1 MDGLDTLTQV
11 ALADV
16 SSFCFDTRAL
26 ESAGRHA
33 SETFEDSLNTPVT
46 TSSDNTFFGPDTL
59 EPPPITATANI
70 VASINIP
77 DTKTVEAM
85 LPHRPHV
92 SSTASSSSGSGS
104 VCSTGTSGTT
114 HTITYKGTLVTTAM
128 PHAGTVSEAG
138 GPAQPNFASIFSPLS
153 PIISALFNPPQS
165 TSTSTFHSGF
175 PRHQVPSSTY
185 QPSVCDFPVPCSS
198 VNDTA
203 PTFTST
209 SPSPASVSSPMS
221 QQDPDSYSQGFG
233 SPLTPCSPESQMTMQ
248 DPAVKTE
255 DSLSSYSSPPPPYSQ
270 AFPVSMDMGLAA
282 MKQPP
287 TYRSCALPQLQ
298 QQPQQQQQQQQRQ
311 QQQQQES
318 NNFLGMPPSSLS
330 ETILQMQ
337 ISEFDPVKQQTVNAD
352 LCWTIAPTSAGPQ
365 SQLPDFSK
373 LQVAS
378 AQLSFLSG
386 PIKTEP
392 GSEGMEDFSN
402 PQPMDYE
409 PEDPST
415 KGTPHAVLSQP
426 YQQNPLKLLPVKP
439 RKYPNRPSKTPP
451 HERPYA
457 CPVDNCDRRFSR
469 SDELT
474 RHIRI
479 HTGQKPFQCKV
490 CGRSFSRS
498 DHLTT
503 HVRTHTGEKPFSCD
517 VCGRKFARSDEKKR
531 HAKVHMKQ
539 RGKKDSKLL
548 TSSTAVSL
556 PSATSTSSSHT
567 MARTTTSATV
577 VSQSFQD
584 SLCASAHSASGT
596 LPLVV
601 DSAGLCSV
609 SGMESSCTSSLPLV
623 VTTSL

>member
-1 MDGLDTLTQV
+1 MIMDGLDTLTQV

-128 PHAGTVSEAG
+128 PHPGTVSEAG

-248 DPAVKTE
+248 DPA
-255 DSLSSYSSPPPPYSQ
+255 
-270 AFPVSMDMGLAA
+270 
-282 MKQPP
+282 
-287 TYRSCALPQLQ
+287 
-298 QQPQQQQQQQQRQ
+298 
-311 QQQQQES
+311 
-318 NNFLGMPPSSLS
+318 
-330 ETILQMQ
+330 MQ

-392 GSEGMEDFSN
+392 G
-402 PQPMDYE
+402 
-409 PEDPST
+409 T

-548 TSSTAVSL
+548 TSTAVSL

-609 SGMESSCTSSLPLV
+609 SGMESSCTSSLPWW
-623 VTTSL
+623 